1 MNMTTLIQMCVMQ
14 VFGYFFQFVCVI
26 WVVVSSS
33 GNFEQCRIMVEDDEE
48 LLLMLQFYEIVDGN
62 LCN

>member
-1 MNMTTLIQMCVMQ
+1 MQ

-48 LLLMLQFYEIVDGN
+48 LLLMLQFYGIVVGN